1 MTGERSFTY
10 TVSMS
15 TKQYAKIMAFYEQ
28 HRRMPT
34 YSEIMRLM
42 AFKSKNSAYKL
53 VNTMAEKGLIEKD
66 SSGRVIPRQLTL
78 PVRVLGTVEAGFPSP
93 AEEELSDTMTL
104 DEYLIEKREATYLLK
119 VSGDSMIDAGI
130 VPGDLVLVERGK
142 DPKAG
147 DIVIAEVDHAWTM
160 KYFQKVNGKIT
171 LVAANKHYPPIVPKD
186 ELKIAAVVKAVVRKY

>member
-1 MTGERSFTY
+1 
-10 TVSMS
+10 
-15 TKQYAKIMAFYEQ
+15 MAFYEQ

-42 AFKSKNSAYKL
+42 GFKSKNSAYKL
-53 VNTMAEKGLIEKD
+53 VNTMVEKGLIQKD
-66 SSGRVIPRQLTL
+66 TSGKIVPRQLTL

-104 DEYLIEKREATYLLK
+104 DEYLIEKREATFLLK
-119 VSGDSMIDAGI
+119 VSGDSMFDAGI
-130 VPGDLVLVERGK
+130 MPGDLVLVERGK

-147 DIVIAEVDHAWTM
+147 DIVIAEVDHEWTM
-160 KYFQKVNGKIT
+160 KYFQKVNGQVT
-171 LVAANKHYPPIVPKD
+171 LVAANKKYPPIVPKD